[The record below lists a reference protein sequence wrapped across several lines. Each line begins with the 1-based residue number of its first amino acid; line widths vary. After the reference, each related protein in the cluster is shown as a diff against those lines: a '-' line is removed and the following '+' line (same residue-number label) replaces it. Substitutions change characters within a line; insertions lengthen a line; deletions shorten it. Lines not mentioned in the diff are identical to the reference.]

1 MSISALITGIAHV
14 GIRVHALDRAR
25 TFYEFLGFNFVMGPI
40 GPEPVA
46 IMSHPAGIEI
56 NFILNASDI
65 SAQNVLMDVKEKH
78 SGYTHIAL
86 SVKNVS
92 EVQSALEKKGITVTE
107 GPITFPDGSTSIFIR
122 DPDRNV
128 IEFNQSESLAHEL

>member
-1 MSISALITGIAHV
+1 MSISALITCIAHV

-25 TFYEFLGFNFVMGPI
+25 AFYEFLGFNFVIGPI

-46 IMSHPAGIEI
+46 IMSHPSGIEI

-65 SAQNVLMDVKEKH
+65 SAQNVLMDVKEKY

-92 EVQSALEKKGITVTE
+92 EVQSALEKKGVTITE
-107 GPITFPDGSTSIFIR
+107 GPITFPVGSTSIFIR

-128 IEFNQSESLAHEL
+128 IEFNQSES